1 MKTKTLTIWR
11 LHLVLQ
17 RNVPRRYEALG
28 WNGEAALLWGPCEV
42 MLQAFGIR
50 LRASW
55 LAGQAEIDDSEGC
68 RPC

>member
-1 MKTKTLTIWR
+1 MKTKTLTLGR

-28 WNGEAALLWGPCEV
+28 WNGEASLLWGPGEV
-42 MLQAFGIR
+42 MLQAFGLR

-55 LAGQAEIDDSEGC
+55 LSTVVEG
-68 RPC
+68 